1 MAMMILPAPALIL
14 IGLALAATVWLI
26 WRARQRGTSVALTL
40 AGAMDGLCGLVVTI
54 FMLGHTVAN
63 LLRPVM
69 KVSYSPAGTRPEPNF
84 KYDFQYFSLLLL
96 GAVFLTLGIN
106 LIATARGLVRGE
118 ARAWR
123 RALRTSLLL
132 MTMAVAVAPL
142 GPGGG
147 LFAVFTALNLI
158 GLALTRRRVLH
169 HAAISG
175 QELETRQTPL
185 EPAEAWPQTSSTFH
199 QVNQQTS

>member
-1 MAMMILPAPALIL
+1 MMILPAPPMIL
-14 IGLALAATVWLI
+14 IGLALTATVGLI
-26 WRARQRGTSVALTL
+26 WRAHQRGASVALVL
-40 AGAMDGLCGLVVTI
+40 AGAADGLCGLVVTI

-63 LLRPVM
+63 LLRPVL

-84 KYDFQYFSLLLL
+84 KYDFHYFSLLLL
-96 GAVFLTLGIN
+96 GAVFLTLGIK
-106 LIATARGLVRGE
+106 LIAAARGLVRGGL
-118 ARAWR
+118 AAWR

-147 LFAVFTALNLI
+147 LFAVFTALNLV

-169 HAAISG
+169 RTAVSE
-175 QELETRQTPL
+175 QELKTRQRPL
-185 EPAEAWPQTSSTFH
+185 EPAEA
-199 QVNQQTS
+199 